1 MKTLASLLGIPS
13 CELVPAWKT
22 KGNKETNESKAMG
35 QFASVQWKNQLRQ
48 ERVRRNWRQQDL
60 ADQLGTTVVTV
71 KRWERGSQQPSAYFR
86 LKLCALFD
94 KSAEELGLVPPSPQ
108 PTPPETQRN
117 TSVEIG
123 TPSSYAQE
131 VASDEQ
137 AELQTL
143 RMWAQILGPSH
154 LNQIYLLNGLAKIS
168 FHQGQYEQ
176 AAILFQQALSICAQ
190 IVGPQAP
197 EMAETLHGLAVLREA
212 QGQSQK
218 ATCLYQRALK
228 VWEQILGPDH
238 QHTREIRT
246 QYQQL
251 LQSINV
257 ETEANQM
264 KMATSESGNEAPC
277 EAGLPRS

>member
-1 MKTLASLLGIPS
+1 
-13 CELVPAWKT
+13 
-22 KGNKETNESKAMG
+22 MG

-48 ERVRRNWRQQDL
+48 ERIRRNWRQQDL

-71 KRWERGSQQPSAYFR
+71 KRWERGSQQPSMYFR
-86 LKLCALFD
+86 HKLCALFG
-94 KSAEELGLVPPSPQ
+94 KSAEELGLVAPCPRPT
-108 PTPPETQRN
+108 TPPEAQGHIP
-117 TSVEIG
+117 VV
-123 TPSSYAQE
+123 PSNDAQE
-131 VASDEQ
+131 VALDEQ

-143 RMWAQILGPSH
+143 HLWAKVLSSSH

-176 AAILFQQALSICAQ
+176 AAILFQRALSICAQ

-228 VWEQILGPDH
+228 VWEQILGPGH

-251 LQSINV
+251 LQSIGTGE
-257 ETEANQM
+257 ETNQM
-264 KMATSESGNEAPC
+264 KMATSESGSETPC
-277 EAGLPRS
+277 KTGLPTP